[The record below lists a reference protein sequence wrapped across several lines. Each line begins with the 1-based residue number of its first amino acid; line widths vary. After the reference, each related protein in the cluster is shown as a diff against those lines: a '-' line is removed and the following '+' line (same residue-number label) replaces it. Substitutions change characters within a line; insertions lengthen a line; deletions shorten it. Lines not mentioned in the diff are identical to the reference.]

1 MFLTK
6 IINQFGDIT
15 TMIKKSKKMIL
26 AGLMSTITAA
36 YLFGSFAQAKDTAKV
51 TTVKHTPS
59 SAKEK
64 LEAYIKFT
72 QILNVI
78 ESQYVDDINT
88 TALVDKALKGL
99 MTNLDAHSTFMDGK
113 SYKDLSVQTKGEF
126 GGLGISIGMKDG
138 ALTVIAPIDGTPAF
152 KAGVKAGDIILK
164 IDDKATIGMT
174 IDDSVKLMRGK
185 PKTSLELTII
195 RKNELKPLQ
204 IKIVR
209 DIIKIQSVYAKTI
222 EDKILYIH
230 VTSFDQKVVK
240 GVKKAMKDNN
250 NTQGMILDLR
260 NNPGGLLDQAVDL
273 VDLFVEEGAI
283 VSQKGK
289 AKGENLNYNAHKKGT
304 DKNTPIVVLVNGGS
318 ASASEIVAGALQ
330 DFNRSI
336 VVGEKT
342 FGKGSVQVVMPIGE
356 TEALKLTV
364 ARYYLPSGRT
374 IQAVGVT
381 PDIIVHLGKIEFEED
396 PIMLKERDLKKHLEG
411 ELVKI
416 NGHSKDINA
425 SKELKLTTDENGTVI
440 DETIITEEQLYN
452 DAQLKS
458 AVDILKALIITNK
471 GKK

>member
-1 MFLTK
+1 
-6 IINQFGDIT
+6 
-15 TMIKKSKKMIL
+15 MIKKSKKVIL
-26 AGLMSTITAA
+26 AGMATTLVAA
-36 YLFGSFAQAKDTAKV
+36 YLFGSFAQAKDNTEK
-51 TTVKHTPS
+51 KFTPS
-59 SAKEK
+59 TAKEK

-88 TALVDKALKGL
+88 TDLVDKALKGL
-99 MTNLDAHSTFMDGK
+99 MTNLDAHSTFMDTK

-152 KAGVKAGDIILK
+152 RAGVKSGDIILK
-164 IDDKATIGMT
+164 IDDKATIGMN

-185 PKTSLELTII
+185 PKTSLVLTII
-195 RKNELKPLQ
+195 RKKEPKPLK

-222 EDKILYIH
+222 EDKVLYIH
-230 VTSFDQKVVK
+230 VTSFDQKVVE
-240 GVKKAMKDNN
+240 GVSEAIKDHN
-250 NTQGMILDLR
+250 NTQGIILDLR
-260 NNPGGLLDQAVDL
+260 NNPGGLLDQAIGL
-273 VDLFVEEGAI
+273 VDLFVDEGVI

-289 AKGENLNYNAHKKGT
+289 LKSENLDYPAKKENSDT
-304 DKNTPIVVLVNGGS
+304 TTPVVVLVNGGS
-318 ASASEIVAGALQ
+318 ASASEIVSGALQ

-336 VVGEKT
+336 IIGEKT

-356 TEALKLTV
+356 DEALKLTV

-381 PDIIVHLGKIEFEED
+381 PDIIVHLGKIEFTED
-396 PIMLKERDLKKHLEG
+396 PILLKERDLKKHLEG
-411 ELVKI
+411 ELAKI
-416 NGHSKDINA
+416 DIDGKDADKKNTD
-425 SKELKLTTDENGTVI
+425 KKDVTTTKSVDSNSSEENNEAKV
-440 DETIITEEQLYN
+440 DDTIITEEQLYK

-471 GKK
+471 GKR